1 MESGVS
7 SQQFSRCVDRAVKQ
21 LCPSFM
27 IVCIRHYRFSFFFF
41 ERFSCS
47 KKEANS
53 LHSGL
58 IANGRARR
66 QGRRGM
72 PFIGAKR
79 KPLTEKARDR
89 AQPLA
94 EKGMCGGTVLIAEV
108 DQCWSF
114 RDLAW
119 LLTCSTYPLLSPA
132 VGDPVL

>member
-7 SQQFSRCVDRAVKQ
+7 GQQLSRRVDRFVKQ
-21 LCPSFM
+21 LSPSFM
-27 IVCIRHYRFSFFFF
+27 VVCMRHCGFSFFFF
-41 ERFSCS
+41 ERFCCS

-72 PFIGAKR
+72 PFIGEKR
-79 KPLTEKARDR
+79 KPLTEEARDR

-94 EKGMCGGTVLIAEV
+94 EKGICGGTVRIAEGSELV
-108 DQCWSF
+108 SYRFCVAF
-114 RDLAW
+114 DL
-119 LLTCSTYPLLSPA
+119 LHVS
-132 VGDPVL
+132 VGKSGCRRSCV